1 MKKILIIAI
10 VLIALGAG
18 ACAYAAESDNTN
30 SSNNIINQTSNNTQ
44 NINEN
49 SNTSNNSSNS
59 TSGNNSSTTNSSSK
73 TNTGNDSSNENNSN
87 ESHIFETSQVYV
99 TPSGKVLNEEAIF
112 SGHSYQQFMNA
123 VNSKSNPLDLA
134 ITPPAGY
141 KASKIETYL
150 NGQLLP
156 NIEISPGVET
166 NKFPEGWTKWP
177 KVQLLT
183 KVICVPLNESS
194 NTSTKTEMSCP
205 YSLTIPAGK
214 SIECYQSKDTTTP
227 EFDLT
232 GVVTVELIK
241 IEGKWAKIEY
251 NGQIVYVINQ
261 ELIDYYTP
269 INN

>member
-30 SSNNIINQTSNNTQ
+30 SSNNTINQISNNTQ
-44 NINEN
+44 NISGN

-73 TNTGNDSSNENNSN
+73 TNTSNANDSNNN
-87 ESHIFETSQVYV
+87 ESHIFKYSQVYI
-99 TPSGKVLNEEAIF
+99 TPSGKVLNQELIF
-112 SGHSYQQFMNA
+112 SGHTYQQFMNA

-141 KASKIETYL
+141 KTSKAEYYI
-150 NGQLLP
+150 NGKLLP
-156 NIEISPGVET
+156 NIEISPGMIIS
-166 NKFPEGWTKWP
+166 KFPKGWTKWP

-183 KVICVPLNESS
+183 KVICVPSNESS
-194 NTSTKTEMSCP
+194 STSTKTETSCP
-205 YSLTIPAGK
+205 YYLTIPAGK
-214 SIECYQSKDTTTP
+214 SIECYQSEDTTTP
-227 EFDLT
+227 EFALT
-232 GVVTVELIK
+232 GVKIINLIK

-261 ELIDYYTP
+261 DLIDYYTP

>member
-1 MKKILIIAI
+1 MKKILITVI
-10 VLIALGAG
+10 VLIALGIG

-30 SSNNIINQTSNNTQ
+30 SSNNTINQTSNNTQ
-44 NINEN
+44 NISGN

-73 TNTGNDSSNENNSN
+73 TNTSNANDSNDN

-112 SGHSYQQFMNA
+112 NGHSYQQYMQA
-123 VNSKSNPLDLA
+123 VNSKSNPLNLA
-134 ITPPAGY
+134 IAPPAGY

-156 NIEISPGVET
+156 NVEISPGIET

-183 KVICVPLNESS
+183 KVICVPSNDSS
-194 NTSTKTEMSCP
+194 STSDQTETSCP
-205 YSLTIPAGK
+205 YYLTIPAGK
-214 SIECYQSKDTTTP
+214 SIECYQSEDTTTP
-227 EFDLT
+227 EFALT
-232 GVVTVELIK
+232 GVKTINLIK

-261 ELIDYYTP
+261 DLIDYYTP

>member
-49 SNTSNNSSNS
+49 SNTSNDGSSS
-59 TSGNNSSTTNSSSK
+59 TSGNNSSASISSSK
-73 TNTGNDSSNENNSN
+73 TNTSNNQ
-87 ESHIFETSQVYV
+87 SHIFETSQVYV

-112 SGHSYQQFMNA
+112 NGYSYQQYMQA
-123 VNSKSNPLDLA
+123 VNSKSNPLNLA

-205 YSLTIPAGK
+205 YYLTIPAGK
-214 SIECYQSKDTTTP
+214 SIECYQSEDTTTP
-227 EFDLT
+227 EFALT
-232 GVVTVELIK
+232 GVKTINLIK